1 MTTTPAGAFAAIQAR
16 AISQITGLP
25 MYWQN
30 EKTTLPDDPTPF
42 VYFEWITDRAE
53 MAGFGGGRSANLYR
67 NAGELVGYVFIPNDW
82 GLAEG
87 LTRAETVASAFRS
100 YRSDAI
106 SCFGASVEPLGRGA
120 DMIPPG
126 LSSAV
131 GNYSVVMVL
140 CEMHYDQI
148 G

>member
-1 MTTTPAGAFAAIQAR
+1 MTSPAGAFAAIQAR
-16 AISQITGLP
+16 ANSEIALP
-25 MYWQN
+25 KYWQDEN
-30 EKTTLPDDPTPF
+30 NNDLPDTPTPF
-42 VYFEWITDRAE
+42 VYFEWITERAE
-53 MAGFGGGRSANLYR
+53 LAGFGGGRGANLYR
-67 NAGELVGYVFIPNDW
+67 NTGELVGYVFIPVGW

-87 LTRAETVASAFRS
+87 LSRAETVAAAFRS
-100 YRSDAI
+100 YRDDYI

-131 GNYSVVMVL
+131 GNYTVVMVL
-140 CEMHYDQI
+140 CEMHYDLI